1 MTHVWQD
8 LILCLPP
15 EPRSWLPVPFPCLLR
30 AEPPLGSGLPLAAV
44 TTLLS
49 CYGAGSTCPCL
60 PPSSGSHTSQRD
72 IHLGVMDKEPGCR
85 GGRMPTEASRML
97 RCRGFPQALGSKEV
111 KAVPATTPRQ
121 TLAVFKGLFLP
132 TQFSIHCVGSG
143 HGQLLILGHRRDKVG
158 GKVSS

>member
-1 MTHVWQD
+1 
-8 LILCLPP
+8 
-15 EPRSWLPVPFPCLLR
+15 
-30 AEPPLGSGLPLAAV
+30 
-44 TTLLS
+44 
-49 CYGAGSTCPCL
+49 
-60 PPSSGSHTSQRD
+60 
-72 IHLGVMDKEPGCR
+72 
-85 GGRMPTEASRML
+85 MPTEASRML